1 MLPVQMTATSTAPA
15 VPQELLARYNLA
27 TEAMMGG
34 FGASFN
40 RIKPNTLDFTL
51 TENGNARQV
60 QNGHVVGVLLGIAPH
75 DHCVWYAKDYVPG
88 QEPEEPDLVW
98 VWTTQDTFP
107 DALPEKYR
115 KKVLIN
121 GKERWKFQIA
131 RRSVWALAKMNANNQ
146 MMLDLDNPYIMDITS
161 MSMYGKGNPE
171 AGTYKYSGLVNFC
184 KRFSEPPMIQC
195 SPSMF
200 LTQILLDGAAK
211 LAGVVV
217 FRPMMAADNVNPQY
231 LDEATFNQVLAAMFS
246 QNVQE
251 ALKVQEKLTPK
262 GTTQVTHIG
271 EGGGGFVKVNP
282 APQEVIDPVQ
292 AFQQTTP
299 LRVWAE
305 SEPGPEQA
313 VGLSVVAVVPKPA
326 ANPQQPMTATPN
338 ADLMRQAEVVLGSE
352 DIPVAEGVSSITG
365 AAIDALSG
373 LI

>member
-1 MLPVQMTATSTAPA
+1 MLPVQITSTSVAPA

-27 TEAMMGG
+27 TENMMQG

-51 TENGNARQV
+51 TENGNVRQV

-75 DHCVWYAKDYVPG
+75 DHCTWYAKEYVPG

-98 VWTTQDTFP
+98 VWTNQSAFP

-131 RRSVWALAKMNANNQ
+131 RRSVWALAKINTSQQ
-146 MMLDLDNPYIMDITS
+146 MMLDLDNPYILDITS

-171 AGTYKYSGLVNFC
+171 AGTYKYAGLVNFC

-217 FRPMMAADNVNPQY
+217 FRPMLSGDNVTPQY
-231 LDEATFNQVLAAMFS
+231 LDEATFNQVLTAMFS
-246 QNVQE
+246 QNVQD

-262 GTTQVTHIG
+262 SGS
-271 EGGGGFVKVNP
+271 VKINP
-282 APQEVIDPVQ
+282 VPQTEIDPVQ

-299 LRVWAE
+299 QFATPQSQQPVTPQPA
-305 SEPGPEQA
+305 PAQQPQPTPVQPA
-313 VGLSVVAVVPKPA
+313 VQPMA
-326 ANPQQPMTATPN
+326 PQQPMTAMPN
-338 ADLMRQAEVVLGSE
+338 ADLMRQAEAVLGSE